1 MRKEVKSA
9 KVKFSV
15 SPKKYITKDS
25 GHRQKFKTGAV
36 RDIQQGKG
44 RFDLLPATAIKMV
57 ADVFERGAV
66 KYGDRNWEK
75 GIPLSRYLDSAL
87 RHTFQVLQGLD
98 DEDHAA
104 QAAWNLL
111 CFVETR
117 ERIRQGRLNKNLND
131 VPNYK
136 IEEEVT

>member
-1 MRKEVKSA
+1 MKN
-9 KVKFSV
+9 
-15 SPKKYITKDS
+15 KKYITKDS
-25 GHRQKFKTGAV
+25 GTRQKFDSGAV

-44 RFDLLPATAIKMV
+44 RFDLLPPIAIKMV
-57 ADVFERGAV
+57 ADVFERGAI

-75 GIPLSRYLDSAL
+75 GIPLSRYIDSAL

-98 DEDHAA
+98 DEDHAS

-117 ERIRQGRLNKNLND
+117 ERIRQGRLDKSLND
-131 VPNYK
+131 IPNYK
-136 IEEEVT
+136 IKEE